1 MTTCAEMFVANL
13 KAKNLN
19 YQVKELGD
27 KTLVSFPYDNR
38 KTNFVFSGEDGK
50 YAQMMTVIERVPEE
64 KFTDL
69 VLVCNSLNRQYRFVK
84 FVVDDDND
92 CMAISD
98 AILDTGT
105 ADEECFELLIRSL
118 KIIGDAKP
126 DLMKAIY
133 S

>member
-1 MTTCAEMFVANL
+1 MNTCAELFIATL
-13 KAKNLN
+13 KAKDLN

-27 KTLVSFPYDNR
+27 RTLVSFPYDNR

-50 YAQMMTVIERVPEE
+50 YAQMMTVIERVPED

-69 VLVCNSLNRQYRFVK
+69 VLVCNSMNRKFRFVK

-105 ADEECFELLIRSL
+105 ADEECFELLIRTL
-118 KIIGDAKP
+118 QIIKDAKP